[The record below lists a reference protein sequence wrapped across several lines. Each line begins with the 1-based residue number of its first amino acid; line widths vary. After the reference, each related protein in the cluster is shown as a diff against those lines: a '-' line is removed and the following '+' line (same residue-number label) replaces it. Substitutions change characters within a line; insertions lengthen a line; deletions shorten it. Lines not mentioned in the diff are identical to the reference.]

1 MTEIERVRVEDL
13 KEIDVIKFQL
23 DGPMF
28 SLTHKAIVNHVYV
41 KSATFGIKWYAEI
54 VTDNDKVMTIN
65 DDFDFVKVN
74 EPFTRK
80 FDMDKRPSHYEGK
93 DGIDVIDF
101 LYQQLPFE
109 EFKGFMKGNMIKYP
123 VRSGRKEN
131 EIEDIKKAR
140 NYADRLLEKLEV
152 E

>member
-13 KEIDVIKFQL
+13 KKNDVITFQSA
-23 DGPMF
+23 GPIF

-54 VTDNDKVMTIN
+54 VTDYGESMTIN

-80 FDMDKRPSHYEGK
+80 FDMNKRPSHYEGK
-93 DGIDVIDF
+93 DGIDE
-101 LYQQLPFE
+101 LNSYT
-109 EFKGFMKGNMIKYP
+109 N
-123 VRSGRKEN
+123 
-131 EIEDIKKAR
+131 
-140 NYADRLLEKLEV
+140 NYRLKSSKVL
-152 E
+152 